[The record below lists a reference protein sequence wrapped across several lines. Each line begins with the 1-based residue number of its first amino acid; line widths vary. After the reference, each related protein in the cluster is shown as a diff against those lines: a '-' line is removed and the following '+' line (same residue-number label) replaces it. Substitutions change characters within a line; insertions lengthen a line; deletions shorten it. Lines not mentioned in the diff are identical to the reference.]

1 MDLLSNYS
9 FDQVCRLVEL
19 RKHLCASDRHVMVD
33 HIIHQLSIA
42 HLFQVTCQPPPL
54 PSLYYLTC
62 LYYLPS
68 LILPASIIFPLL
80 SYLPLSS
87 SLSSGMVQPCPP
99 LPCERLINPPSHST
113 PSTHPSNSS
122 ISQHPVI
129 TTPPL
134 TPGFGAVHRAH
145 SQGVP
150 FVPHSQV
157 EALLSFFY

>member
-68 LILPASIIFPLL
+68 IILPASITFPLLSYLPLLPSLSYLTCLYYLPSLILPASIIFPLFWN
-80 SYLPLSS
+80 
-87 SLSSGMVQPCPP
+87 GATM
-99 LPCERLINPPSHST
+99 
-113 PSTHPSNSS
+113 PST
-122 ISQHPVI
+122 
-129 TTPPL
+129 TL
-134 TPGFGAVHRAH
+134 
-145 SQGVP
+145 
-150 FVPHSQV
+150 
-157 EALLSFFY
+157 